1 MSYIAYILTAGT
13 IGLAAL
19 AILAGVVR
27 LLTLDMGRWWARQGR
42 QPQQYGEGRNIPHAV
57 R

>member
-1 MSYIAYILTAGT
+1 MMLLLYILTAGT

-27 LLTLDMGRWWARQGR
+27 LLTLDMGRWWAREGR
-42 QPQQYGEGRNIPHAV
+42 QPQQYGEGRGIPHAT